1 MIRNCVSLRYFVLS
15 GRETEVELCTNLAVY
30 ADVLPFTLEALKDA
44 FFVICSTGFVATDR
58 YSS

>member
-1 MIRNCVSLRYFVLS
+1 VSLRYFVLS